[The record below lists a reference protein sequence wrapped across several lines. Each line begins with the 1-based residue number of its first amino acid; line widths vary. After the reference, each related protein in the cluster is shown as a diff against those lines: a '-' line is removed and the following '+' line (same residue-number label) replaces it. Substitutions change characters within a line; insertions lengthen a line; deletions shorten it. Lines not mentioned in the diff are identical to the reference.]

1 MERFNRINW
10 HTPTENIVDNKFIE
24 NGSLE
29 RNSSAYK
36 ILSGNFIDPFKDLDE
51 EYANVDKELIE
62 HLVKDDPLDNN
73 EINQETGNNYNKN
86 TKKKNCIERLNQG
99 TKNNHKEDTEEKQNH
114 TKEK

>member
-1 MERFNRINW
+1 MFHR

-51 EYANVDKELIE
+51 EYANVNKELIE

-86 TKKKNCIERLNQG
+86 TKKKQNCTQRPNQG